1 MDFLFSTI
9 FFVQDLDDPN
19 ILIYSLIFYYALEIE
34 TDPGIIPSENNTFR
48 KQLVSESNDFKK
60 LRVFSNQQ
68 HVLGSN
74 IIQEAMYSGK
84 QCGSGSYPF

>member
-19 ILIYSLIFYYALEIE
+19 ILIYSLIFYYSLEIE
-34 TDPGIIPSENNTFR
+34 ADHGIIPSENNTFR
-48 KQLVSESNDFKK
+48 KQLVYN

>member
-19 ILIYSLIFYYALEIE
+19 ILIYSLIFYYSLEIE
-34 TDPGIIPSENNTFR
+34 ADHGIIPSENNTFR
-48 KQLVSESNDFKK
+48 KQLVYN

-84 QCGSGSYPF
+84 QCGSGSYLF

>member
-1 MDFLFSTI
+1 MDFLFRTI

-19 ILIYSLIFYYALEIE
+19 ILIYSLIFYYSLEIE
-34 TDPGIIPSENNTFR
+34 ADHGIIPSENNTFR
-48 KQLVSESNDFKK
+48 KQLVYN